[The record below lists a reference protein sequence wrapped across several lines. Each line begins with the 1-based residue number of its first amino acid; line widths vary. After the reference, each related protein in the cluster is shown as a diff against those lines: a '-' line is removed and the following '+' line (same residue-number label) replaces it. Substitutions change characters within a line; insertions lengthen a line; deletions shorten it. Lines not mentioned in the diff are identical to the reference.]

1 MNALNGLRRGVLAT
15 VVCMAASA
23 LAFSLLTTTT
33 ALAAAPAAGTNC
45 QSQDGKISGRGATL
59 QEWLLYDLFGQ
70 YTNDICGQVASQGAN
85 DVTDPSNPSVATG
98 ITFGGDWVLAYDYP
112 NAQAASGTGSGQ
124 GQSAMICHSDAFGGT
139 DTPATKAQ
147 LTTMDGAPAACSAA
161 NIQNGTDPPPFTPQ
175 VSPAT
180 GAFPNLGDIGAT
192 GGRGN
197 ASNSVMTLPIG
208 ASAVAI
214 AADLPTDCVTTG
226 NTATTQ
232 PLALS
237 TADMENIWAGL
248 YTDWS
253 QLIAADP
260 NTGLA
265 AGCSGAITR
274 VVRQDNSDTTQGF
287 DYYLAEVGPTFA
299 TCDQSPLVSTLGALA
314 QNEPNSGT
322 NQLWPGGLDTP
333 PVIPLTGPM
342 NFSKLGCSH
351 LISGAVPGDRSLI
364 DTLNATSGGIGYA
377 DVSDIDHDPNLN
389 ATNDNL
395 TLATVQGADGSQ
407 QSPLTG
413 TFASGIFGSNCNFNG
428 ATLPGGG
435 SAGAVGLV
443 NLALAN
449 PGGWILGS
457 GNTKDDIT
465 FSHEFGAYPI
475 CLPLWDTVWGGEDG
489 NSPPSPTASDS
500 VTSGVLQVS
509 SLVGLPNAGSFT
521 DAGSTFNYTGLSNS
535 AATCGGTSTAC
546 VTGVT
551 GSGTVTTGDTLTWP
565 QGTGGPLA
573 NLTADQRRTLY
584 TFYLWLFSA
593 EGQSSESNVGYAP
606 LPTSWQ
612 TAILAGFEAN
622 F

>member
-1 MNALNGLRRGVLAT
+1 M
-15 VVCMAASA
+15 
-23 LAFSLLTTTT
+23 
-33 ALAAAPAAGTNC
+33 AAAPIAGHNC
-45 QSQDGKISGRGATL
+45 VSTDGKINGRGSTL
-59 QEWLLYDLFGQ
+59 QLWLVFDLMGQ
-70 YTNDICGQVASQGAN
+70 YTNDICGGVASQGAN
-85 DVTDPSNPSVATG
+85 DVTDPSNPSLPTG
-98 ITFGGDWVLAYDYP
+98 VTFGANWMLAYDYP

-124 GQSAMICHSDAFGGT
+124 GQSAMTCHSDAFGGT
-139 DTPATKAQ
+139 DIPATKAQ
-147 LTTMDGAPAACSAA
+147 LTTMNGTPGTCVA

-175 VSPAT
+175 GT
-180 GAFPNLGDIGAT
+180 FPNLGDTGST

-197 ASNSVMTLPIG
+197 ATNSVMSVPIG
-208 ASAVAI
+208 ASAVGI
-214 AADLPTDCVTTG
+214 AADLPTDCLTTG

-232 PLALS
+232 PMALT
-237 TADMENIWAGL
+237 TADQENIWGGI

-253 QLIAADP
+253 QLVAADP

-274 VVRQDNSDTTQGF
+274 VVREDNSGTTQGF
-287 DYYLAEVGPTFA
+287 DNYLSEIGTLNGTTVN
-299 TCDQSPLVSTLGALA
+299 TCDPSNANVSTLGALTNNQA
-314 QNEPNSGT
+314 NNGT
-322 NQLWPGGLDTP
+322 DQLWPGGAETP
-333 PVIPLTGPM
+333 AQVPAAGTAM
-342 NFSKLGCSH
+342 NFTVAGCSH
-351 LISGAVPGDRSLI
+351 LISAALSGANQLVN
-364 DTLNATSGGIGYA
+364 TLNATSGGVGYA

-457 GNTKDDIT
+457 GNTKDDIS
-465 FSHEFGAYPI
+465 FSHQSGAYPI
-475 CLPLWDTVWGGEDG
+475 CSLTWDFVWSGEDG
-489 NSPPSPTASDS
+489 NTPSTPTASDS
-500 VTSGVLQVS
+500 VTGGVLQVS
-509 SLVGLPNAGSFT
+509 SLAGLPNSGSFT
-521 DAGSTFNYTGLSNS
+521 DAGNTFNYTGLSNS
-535 AATCGGTSTAC
+535 ATTCGGTSTAC

-551 GSGTVTTGDTLTWP
+551 GSGTVATGDTLTWP

-584 TFYLWLFSA
+584 TYYLWLFSA
-593 EGQSSESNVGYAP
+593 EGQASEVNVGYAP

-612 TAILAGFEAN
+612 TSILAGFKSG